1 MPRRHDRVTAPLH
14 IGKSGLAVDSLRVA
28 LDGREVG
35 TLAMT
40 PDGLAAFEYG
50 PEWLEEGFALNP
62 FSLPLRKQVFVAKR
76 RPLDGLFGVFSDSL
90 PDGWGRLLVDRF
102 LRSQGIDP
110 FEVSFM
116 ERLAIVGDSG
126 MGVLEYEPR
135 FPLPAGDDKLT
146 FDELAEECARVLKTD
161 NSEDLDTLFAMGGS
175 SGGARPKV
183 FTEIDGEGWIVK
195 FPSSH
200 DPQDI
205 GAQEFRF
212 SQMAAGCGI
221 EMSETRLLPSEICE
235 GYFATKR
242 FDRVEADDHPVRRL
256 HMVSAG
262 GLLETSHRIPNLDYD
277 QLLRL
282 TLQLTGDMSEV
293 ERMFRLMVFNVAI
306 GNRDDHAKNF
316 SFLFDGERWRLSP
329 AYDLTSNPGMNGE
342 HATTVNGKG
351 CDIEVSDMTEV
362 GKRAGI
368 KASKTRSIV
377 DDVMSAAAAAE
388 LPC

>member
-1 MPRRHDRVTAPLH
+1 MPRRHDKTTTEAR
-14 IGKSGLAVDSLRVA
+14 IGKSDLAVRSLRVIIG
-28 LDGREVG
+28 DRVVG
-35 TLAMT
+35 ALAMT
-40 PDGLAAFEYG
+40 PDGLAAFEYDTV
-50 PEWLEEGFALNP
+50 WLEEGFSLSP
-62 FSLPLRKQVFVAKR
+62 FSLPLQKQVFVAKR

-110 FEVSFM
+110 FEASFM
-116 ERLAIVGDSG
+116 ERLAIVGASG
-126 MGVLEYEPR
+126 MGALEYEPR
-135 FPLPAGDDKLT
+135 FTAPESNDKLT
-146 FDELAEECARVLKTD
+146 LDELAEECARVLKAEY
-161 NSEDLDTLFAMGGS
+161 SEDLDTLFAMGGS
-175 SGGARPKV
+175 SGGARPKI

-195 FPSSH
+195 FPSSR

-205 GAQEFRF
+205 GAQEFLL
-212 SQMAAGCGI
+212 SQMAVECGI
-221 EMSETRLLPSEICE
+221 EMSETRLLPSKVCE

-242 FDRVEADDHPVRRL
+242 FDRMNVGNRPAQRL

-282 TLQLTGDMSEV
+282 TLQLTEDMSEV

-316 SFLFDGERWRLSP
+316 SFLFDGERWELSP

-351 CDIEVSDMTEV
+351 RDIEVPDMMEV
-362 GKRAGI
+362 GKRVGI
-368 KASKTRSIV
+368 AASKARSIV
-377 DDVMSAAAAAE
+377 DDVLSVAVVPK
-388 LPC
+388 LSG

>member
-1 MPRRHDRVTAPLH
+1 MPRRRDKTTTEAR
-14 IGKSGLAVDSLRVA
+14 ISKSDLAVQSLRVTIG
-28 LDGREVG
+28 GRVVG

-40 PDGLAAFEYG
+40 PDGLAAFEYD
-50 PEWLEEGFALNP
+50 PVWLEEGFSLSP
-62 FSLPLRKQVFVAKR
+62 FSLPLQKQVFVAKR
-76 RPLDGLFGVFSDSL
+76 HPLDGLFGAFSDSL

-116 ERLAIVGDSG
+116 ERLAIVGASG
-126 MGVLEYEPR
+126 MGALEYEPR
-135 FPLPAGDDKLT
+135 FTVPESNDKLT
-146 FDELAEECARVLKTD
+146 LDELAEECARVLKAD
-161 NSEDLDTLFAMGGS
+161 YSEDLDTLFAMGGS

-205 GAQEFRF
+205 GAQEFLL
-212 SQMAAGCGI
+212 SQMAVECGI
-221 EMSETRLLPSEICE
+221 EMSETRLLPSKVCE

-242 FDRVEADDHPVRRL
+242 FDRMNVGNRPAQKL

-282 TLQLTGDMSEV
+282 TLQLTEDMSEV

-316 SFLFDGERWRLSP
+316 SFLFDGERWELSP
-329 AYDLTSNPGMNGE
+329 AYDLTSNSGMNGE

-351 CDIEVSDMTEV
+351 RDIEVPDMMEV
-362 GKRAGI
+362 GKRVGI
-368 KASKTRSIV
+368 AASKARSIV
-377 DDVMSAAAAAE
+377 DDVLLVAVVPRLSG
-388 LPC
+388 